1 MEKVTKTSQ
10 IKTLLLE
17 GKTRNEVSEILGI
30 GYGFVQNVFAKL
42 FGVATTNVKKYS
54 YRFKWNTEI
63 DGINR
68 KGALCKYEN
77 LEKGN
82 ILVTF
87 RKDGATTETK
97 IIALQKV
104 A

>member
-17 GKTRNEVSEILGI
+17 GKTRKEVSETLEI

-42 FGVATTNVKKYS
+42 FGVATTNVKKYA
-54 YRFKWNTEI
+54 YRFKWNTEVE
-63 DGINR
+63 GINR
-68 KGALCKYEN
+68 KGALCKMEK
-77 LEKGN
+77 LEKGQ

-87 RKDGATTETK
+87 RKDNATLQTK

>member
-10 IKTLLLE
+10 IKALLIE
-17 GKTRNEVSEILGI
+17 GKTRKEVSEILGI
-30 GYGFVQNVFAKL
+30 GYGFVQNIFAKTL
-42 FGVATTNVKKYS
+42 GVAKTNIKKYS
-54 YRFKWNTEI
+54 YRFKWNTEV

-68 KGALCKYEN
+68 KGALCKMEK

-87 RKDGATTETK
+87 RKDNATLETK